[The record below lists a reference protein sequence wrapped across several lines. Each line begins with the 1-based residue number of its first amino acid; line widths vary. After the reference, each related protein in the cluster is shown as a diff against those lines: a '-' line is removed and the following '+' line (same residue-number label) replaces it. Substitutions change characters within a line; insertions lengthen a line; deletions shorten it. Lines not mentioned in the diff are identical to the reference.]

1 MTVRLRASE
10 QQQTSQLV
18 YSITLTRPSSSQ
30 TVNFIEVIPE
40 ETAVG
45 ASILRVTATDADK
58 VIDYGTTDN
67 QLENPKF
74 GTAMVYVT
82 VLRDLSPPHQIMYS
96 IIASTSRTFFSNIN
110 PTNGEIRVKG
120 DLFQTGVSVF
130 EITIHA
136 RDNPGSNAVSRFD
149 MATVTIT
156 VTRPVF
162 TSATYNATISEYL
175 PVQQSVIRT
184 VATDAD
190 PANTPSGTIDYSI
203 EYISSTLTNGFAQ
216 FLVSPTD
223 GSIYISQP
231 LTRINVPGCAAEGVT
246 DMKRF
251 PGTSGFATEGVTD
264 MKGFP
269 GTSGLATEGVT
280 DMKGFLGTSGLA
292 TEGVTDMKR
301 FPGTSGL
308 ATEGVTDMKRFPGT
322 SSLATEGGTDKACSG
337 DVRLVDR
344 GRDRQSVHRPH
355 ILSFIISCS

>member
-1 MTVRLRASE
+1 
-10 QQQTSQLV
+10 
-18 YSITLTRPSSSQ
+18 
-30 TVNFIEVIPE
+30 
-40 ETAVG
+40 
-45 ASILRVTATDADK
+45 
-58 VIDYGTTDN
+58 
-67 QLENPKF
+67 
-74 GTAMVYVT
+74 
-82 VLRDLSPPHQIMYS
+82 MYS

-231 LTRINVPGCAAEGVT
+231 LTRINVPAACCCY
-246 DMKRF
+246 R
-251 PGTSGFATEGVTD
+251 P
-264 MKGFP
+264 
-269 GTSGLATEGVT
+269 GLAAKVSYSDSVHHHHPQPACSNLYQPRGIHLTT
-280 DMKGFLGTSGLA
+280 GLLV
-292 TEGVTDMKR
+292 E
-301 FPGTSGL
+301 
-308 ATEGVTDMKRFPGT
+308 T
-322 SSLATEGGTDKACSG
+322 SS
-337 DVRLVDR
+337 RR
-344 GRDRQSVHRPH
+344 RPSMMTPT
-355 ILSFIISCS
+355 LC